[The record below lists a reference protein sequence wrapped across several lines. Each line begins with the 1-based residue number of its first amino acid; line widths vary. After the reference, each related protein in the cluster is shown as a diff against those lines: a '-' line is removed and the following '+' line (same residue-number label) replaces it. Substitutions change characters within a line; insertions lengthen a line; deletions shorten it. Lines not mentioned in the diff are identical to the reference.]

1 MPLWSPSNR
10 LSHFKLAYVA
20 VPMAFKSIGQGH
32 GSLGGK
38 GGLESMIL
46 CGERKAY
53 PEIERPWPGECQSW
67 EVFQKCSIM
76 RPCLKKN

>member
-38 GGLESMIL
+38 EGLESMIL

-53 PEIERPWPGECQSW
+53 PEIERPWPGVLKLGSLS
-67 EVFQKCSIM
+67 EVFNNETLSE
-76 RPCLKKN
+76 KN